1 MKIISCVILTF
12 FISVTF
18 LSLNIFSNDIDIFS
32 EEFVEGKSET
42 AKPTPNANDGLL
54 EIKKQILDLESKQ
67 NERTDLFNLYSVIAL
82 CTLMVITLLCTL
94 WIMTRIP
101 TPPSAREVVNVIGLI
116 IIVFGT
122 IILMLVSE
130 TEQQLTAA
138 IGILGAI
145 AGYLFGTMSKGTGGT
160 VETPKDTN

>member
-1 MKIISCVILTF
+1 MKIISYLILIF

-18 LSLNIFSNDIDIFS
+18 LSLNIFSDDIDIYS

-42 AKPTPNANDGLL
+42 VTPTPGTNDGLL

-145 AGYLFGTMSKGTGGT
+145 AGYLFGTMSRGTGSIT
-160 VETPKDTN
+160 ETTKDTN